1 MVRML
6 RTLRVVLLAWEAVL
20 VAVVLALLASGAAWA
35 PLVVVYAFVNAGIVV
50 LAVALERPRYTPG
63 PGGGGEPLDEGE
75 GRFAPTDEV
84 FTDPTTGERT
94 RVWTDAGTGERRY
107 RPDPD

>member
-1 MVRML
+1 MVGML
-6 RTLRVVLLAWEAVL
+6 RTLRLVLLAWEAVL
-20 VAVVLALLASGAAWA
+20 IAFALALLASGAAWA

-50 LAVALERPRYTPG
+50 LAVALERPRYDPG
-63 PGGGGEPLDEGE
+63 LRGGEPVGEGE
-75 GRFAPTDEV
+75 GRFAPTDEA
-84 FTDPTTGERT
+84 FIDPTTGGRT